1 MSPIEL
7 RNVSLSRN
15 NNLVLQNI
23 DLAIPAGEWTSIVG
37 PNGAGKS
44 TLVQALAGLLP
55 YEGSIQIGGAELRS
69 IAIKARAQHI
79 AWLEQATSITDGLDF
94 GLRVYDIA
102 MLGRLPHQNWLS
114 IPSGEDCSIVE
125 DAMRQTDVWDLRER
139 FFSQLS
145 GGERQRVLLAR
156 LFAAQ
161 TSILLMDEPIAN
173 LDPPHQA
180 DWLKWQTALSNQG
193 KTSITVLHE
202 IQFALEAENLILLG
216 KKGVHHQG
224 KSDDPLTHQALID
237 LFDGRIELMKLG
249 KRWVALARQ

>member
-1 MSPIEL
+1 MNQIEL

-15 NNLVLQNI
+15 NTVILQNI
-23 DLAIPAGEWTSIVG
+23 NLAIPGGEWTSIVG

-69 IAIKARAQHI
+69 IAVKARAKQL
-79 AWLEQATSITDGLDF
+79 AWLEQATSIPDGLDF

-114 IPSGEDCSIVE
+114 IPSAEDHRVVE
-125 DAMRQTDVWDLRER
+125 EALRQTAVWDLRER

-161 TSILLMDEPIAN
+161 AAILLMDEPIAN

-180 DWLKWQTALSNQG
+180 DWLQWQSALSGQG
-193 KTSITVLHE
+193 KTSITILHE
-202 IQFALEAENLILLG
+202 IQFALQADNLILLG
-216 KKGVHHQG
+216 NKGVHHQG

-237 LFDGRIELMKLG
+237 LFDGRIELAKLG
-249 KRWVALARQ
+249 NLWVALAR

>member
-1 MSPIEL
+1 MSSIEL
-7 RNVSLSRN
+7 RNVSLFRN
-15 NNLVLQNI
+15 NKVILQNI
-23 DLAIPAGEWTSIVG
+23 NLDIAQGEWTSIVG

-55 YEGSIQIGGAELRS
+55 YEGSIQIGGKELRS
-69 IAIKARAQHI
+69 MTVKMRAQLI
-79 AWLEQATSITDGLDF
+79 AWLEQATATLDGLDY

-114 IPSGEDCSIVE
+114 IPSEEDCGIV
-125 DAMRQTDVWDLRER
+125 DHALRQTDVWGLHER
-139 FFSQLS
+139 FFNQLS

-156 LFAAQ
+156 LFATQAG
-161 TSILLMDEPIAN
+161 ILLMDEPIAN

-202 IQFALEAENLILLG
+202 IQFALQAENLILLS
-216 KKGVHHQG
+216 KKGIHYQG

-237 LFDGRIELMKLG
+237 LFDGRIELVKLAN
-249 KRWVALARQ
+249 RWVALTR

>member
-1 MSPIEL
+1 MSQIEL

-15 NNLVLQNI
+15 NTVILQNI
-23 DLAIPAGEWTSIVG
+23 DLIIPRGEWASIVG

-55 YEGSIQIGGAELRS
+55 YEGSIQIEGIELHS
-69 IAIKARAQHI
+69 ITTKARAQQI
-79 AWLEQATSITDGLDF
+79 AWLEQATATPDSLDF

-102 MLGRLPHQNWLS
+102 MLGRLAHQSWLS
-114 IPSGEDCSIVE
+114 IPSTEDHRVVE
-125 DAMRQTDVWDLRER
+125 LAMRQTAVWDLRER

-156 LFAAQ
+156 LFATQAN
-161 TSILLMDEPIAN
+161 ILLMDEPIAN

-180 DWLKWQTALSNQG
+180 DWLQWQSALSGQG

-202 IQFALEAENLILLG
+202 IQFALQAENLILLG
-216 KKGVHHQG
+216 NKGVHHQG

-237 LFDGRIELMKLG
+237 LFDGRIELAKLG
-249 KRWVALARQ
+249 NRWVALAR

>member
-1 MSPIEL
+1 MSSIEL

-15 NNLVLQNI
+15 STVVLQNI
-23 DLAIPAGEWTSIVG
+23 NLAIPEGEWTSIVG

-79 AWLEQATSITDGLDF
+79 AWLEQASSVPDGLDF

-114 IPSGEDCSIVE
+114 IPSAEDHRVVE
-125 DAMRQTDVWDLRER
+125 QAMRQTAVWELRER

-161 TSILLMDEPIAN
+161 AAILLMDEPIAN

-180 DWLKWQTALSNQG
+180 DWLQWQSTLSDQG

-202 IQFALEAENLILLG
+202 IQFALQAENLILLG

-237 LFDGRIELMKLG
+237 LFDGRIELAKLDNH
-249 KRWVALARQ
+249 WVALAR

>member
-15 NNLVLQNI
+15 NTVVLHSI
-23 DLAIPAGEWTSIVG
+23 DLAIPGGEWTSIVG

-44 TLVQALAGLLP
+44 TLLQALAGLLP
-55 YEGSIQIGGAELRS
+55 YEGSIQIGGVELHS
-69 IAIKARAQHI
+69 ITTKARAQQI
-79 AWLEQATSITDGLDF
+79 AWLEQATATSDNLDI

-114 IPSGEDCSIVE
+114 IASAEDHLVVE
-125 DAMRQTDVWDLRER
+125 KAMRQTAVWDLRER

-156 LFAAQ
+156 LFATQAG
-161 TSILLMDEPIAN
+161 ILLMDEPIAN

-180 DWLKWQTALSNQG
+180 DWLQWQTTLSNQG

-202 IQFALEAENLILLG
+202 IQFALQAENLILLG
-216 KKGVHHQG
+216 KKGVYHQG

-237 LFDGRIELMKLG
+237 LFDGRIELTKLG
-249 KRWVALARQ
+249 KHWVALTR

>member
-1 MSPIEL
+1 MSQIEL

-15 NNLVLQNI
+15 NAVILRDINLI
-23 DLAIPAGEWTSIVG
+23 IPGGEWTSIVG

-44 TLVQALAGLLP
+44 TLVQTLAGLLP
-55 YEGSIQIGGAELRS
+55 YEGSIQIGGIELHS
-69 IAIKARAQHI
+69 ITGKARAQQI
-79 AWLEQATSITDGLDF
+79 AWLEQATAAPDSLDF

-114 IPSGEDCSIVE
+114 IPSPEDHLVVE
-125 DAMRQTDVWDLRER
+125 QAMRQTAVWELRER

-156 LFAAQ
+156 LFATEAA
-161 TSILLMDEPIAN
+161 ILLMDEPIAN

-180 DWLKWQTALSNQG
+180 DWLQWQTALSDQG

-202 IQFALEAENLILLG
+202 IQFALQAENLILLG
-216 KKGVHHQG
+216 NKGVYHQG

-237 LFDGRIELMKLG
+237 LFDGRIELSKLG
-249 KRWVALARQ
+249 NRWVALAR

>member
-15 NNLVLQNI
+15 NTVVLHNI
-23 DLAIPAGEWTSIVG
+23 DLVIPGGEWTSIVG

-44 TLVQALAGLLP
+44 TLLQALAGLLP
-55 YEGSIQIGGAELRS
+55 HAGSIQIGGVELHS
-69 IAIKARAQHI
+69 ITTKARAQQI
-79 AWLEQATSITDGLDF
+79 AWLEQATATSDNLDV

-114 IPSGEDCSIVE
+114 IASADDHPVVE
-125 DAMRQTDVWDLRER
+125 QAMRQTAVWDLRER

-156 LFAAQ
+156 LFAVQAD
-161 TSILLMDEPIAN
+161 TLLMDEPIAN

-180 DWLKWQTALSNQG
+180 DWLQWQTTLSDQG

-202 IQFALEAENLILLG
+202 IQFALQAENLILLG

-237 LFDGRIELMKLG
+237 LFDGRIELTKLG
-249 KRWVALARQ
+249 KHWVALTR

>member
-1 MSPIEL
+1 MNQIVL

-15 NNLVLQNI
+15 NAVILQNI
-23 DLAIPAGEWTSIVG
+23 NLTIPGGEWTSIVG

-55 YEGSIQIGGAELRS
+55 YEGSIQIGRAELRS
-69 IAIKARAQHI
+69 IAIKARAQQI
-79 AWLEQATSITDGLDF
+79 AWLEQATSIPVGLDF

-114 IPSGEDCSIVE
+114 VPNAEDHRVVE
-125 DAMRQTDVWDLRER
+125 QAMRQTAVWELRER

-145 GGERQRVLLAR
+145 GGEGQRVLLAR

-161 TSILLMDEPIAN
+161 ATILLMDEPIAN

-180 DWLKWQTALSNQG
+180 DWLQWQSALSDQG

-202 IQFALEAENLILLG
+202 IQFALQAENLILLSN
-216 KKGVHHQG
+216 KGVHHQG

-237 LFDGRIELMKLG
+237 LFDGRIELAKLG
-249 KRWVALARQ
+249 NRWVALARK

>member
-1 MSPIEL
+1 MNPIEL

-15 NNLVLQNI
+15 NAVILQNI
-23 DLAIPAGEWTSIVG
+23 NLTIPGGEWTSIVG

-69 IAIKARAQHI
+69 IAIKARAQQI
-79 AWLEQATSITDGLDF
+79 AWLEQATSIPDGLDF

-114 IPSGEDCSIVE
+114 VPSAEDHRVVE
-125 DAMRQTDVWDLRER
+125 QAMRQTAVWELRER

-161 TSILLMDEPIAN
+161 AAILLMDEPIAN

-180 DWLKWQTALSNQG
+180 DWLQWQSALSDQG

-202 IQFALEAENLILLG
+202 IQFALQAENLILLG
-216 KKGVHHQG
+216 NKGVHHQG

-237 LFDGRIELMKLG
+237 LFDGRIELAKLG
-249 KRWVALARQ
+249 NHWVVLAR

>member
-1 MSPIEL
+1 MSQLQL

-15 NNLVLQNI
+15 NKVILQSINLDIAQ
-23 DLAIPAGEWTSIVG
+23 GEWTSIVG

-44 TLVQALAGLLP
+44 TLLQALAGLLP
-55 YEGSIQIGGAELRS
+55 YEGSIQIEGTELRS
-69 IAIKARAQHI
+69 IAIKARAQQI
-79 AWLEQATSITDGLDF
+79 AWLEQATSIPDGLDF

-114 IPSGEDCSIVE
+114 ISSEEDCDIVE
-125 DAMRQTDVWDLRER
+125 YAMRQTEVWDLREH
-139 FFSQLS
+139 FFNQLS

-180 DWLKWQTALSNQG
+180 DLLKWQTALSTQG
-193 KTSITVLHE
+193 KTSIAVLHE
-202 IQFALEAENLILLG
+202 IQFALQAENLILLG

-237 LFDGRIELMKLG
+237 LFDGRIELTKLG
-249 KRWVALARQ
+249 KHWVVLAR

>member
-7 RNVSLSRN
+7 STVTISRDN
-15 NNLVLQNI
+15 KIVLQNI
-23 DLAIPAGEWTSIVG
+23 NLAIPGGEWTSIVG

-55 YEGSIQIGGAELRS
+55 YEGSIQIGGTELRS

-79 AWLEQATSITDGLDF
+79 AWLEQATSIPDSLDF

-114 IPSGEDCSIVE
+114 IPSAEDCGIVE
-125 DAMRQTDVWDLRER
+125 YAMRQTDVWGLRER
-139 FFSQLS
+139 FFNQLS

-156 LFAAQ
+156 LFAVQAS
-161 TSILLMDEPIAN
+161 TVLMDEPIAN

-180 DWLKWQTALSNQG
+180 DWLKWQTALSNEG

-216 KKGVHHQG
+216 KKGVYHQG

-237 LFDGRIELMKLG
+237 LFDGRIELTKLG
-249 KRWVALARQ
+249 RRWGALVR

>member
-1 MSPIEL
+1 MNQIEL

-15 NNLVLQNI
+15 NTVILQNI
-23 DLAIPAGEWTSIVG
+23 NLAIPGGEWTSIVG

-69 IAIKARAQHI
+69 IAIKTRAQQI
-79 AWLEQATSITDGLDF
+79 AWLEQATSIPDGLDF

-114 IPSGEDCSIVE
+114 IPSTQDHLMVE
-125 DAMRQTDVWDLRER
+125 QAMRQTGVWDLRER

-156 LFAAQ
+156 LFAVQAD
-161 TSILLMDEPIAN
+161 ILLMDEPIAN

-180 DWLKWQTALSNQG
+180 DWLQWQSALSDQD

-202 IQFALEAENLILLG
+202 IQFALQADNLILLG
-216 KKGVHHQG
+216 NKGLHHQG

-237 LFDGRIELMKLG
+237 LFDGRIELAKLG
-249 KRWVALARQ
+249 NRWVALAR

>member
-7 RNVSLSRN
+7 SNVSLSRN
-15 NNLVLQNI
+15 NAVILQNI
-23 DLAIPAGEWTSIVG
+23 DLAIPEGEWTSIVG

-69 IAIKARAQHI
+69 IAIKARAQQI
-79 AWLEQATSITDGLDF
+79 AWLEQATSIPDGLDF
-94 GLRVYDIA
+94 GLRVYDIV

-114 IPSGEDCSIVE
+114 IPSAEDHRVVE
-125 DAMRQTDVWDLRER
+125 KAMRQTAVWDLCER
-139 FFSQLS
+139 FFNQLS

-161 TSILLMDEPIAN
+161 AAILLMDEPIAN

-180 DWLKWQTALSNQG
+180 DWLQWQSALSDQG

-202 IQFALEAENLILLG
+202 IQFALQAENLILLG

-237 LFDGRIELMKLG
+237 LFDGRIELAKLDNH
-249 KRWVALARQ
+249 WVALAR

>member
-1 MSPIEL
+1 MSSIEL

-15 NNLVLQNI
+15 NKLVLQNI
-23 DLAIPAGEWTSIVG
+23 DVIIPGGEWTSVVG

-44 TLVQALAGLLP
+44 TLVQTLAGLLP
-55 YEGSIQIGGAELRS
+55 YEGSIQIGGTELRS
-69 IAIKARAQHI
+69 IAIKARAQQI
-79 AWLEQATSITDGLDF
+79 AWLEQATSIPDGLDF

-114 IPSGEDCSIVE
+114 IPSEEDCGAVKH
-125 DAMRQTDVWDLRER
+125 AMRQTDVWGLRER

-161 TSILLMDEPIAN
+161 TGIVLMDEPIAN

-180 DWLKWQTALSNQG
+180 DWLKWQNALSDQG

-202 IQFALEAENLILLG
+202 IQFALQAENLILLG
-216 KKGVHHQG
+216 RNGVHHQG
-224 KSDDPLTHQALID
+224 KSDDPLTHKALVD
-237 LFDGRIELMKLG
+237 LFDGRIELTKVG
-249 KRWVALARQ
+249 KSWVALAR

>member
-15 NNLVLQNI
+15 YNVVLQNI
-23 DLAIPAGEWTSIVG
+23 DITIPAGEWTSIVG

-44 TLVQALAGLLP
+44 TLVQALAGLVP
-55 YEGSIQIGGAELRS
+55 YEGSIQIGGVELRL
-69 IAIKARAQHI
+69 IAIKARAQQI
-79 AWLEQATSITDGLDF
+79 AWLEQATATLDSLDF

-114 IPSGEDCSIVE
+114 IPSEEDCGIVE
-125 DAMRQTDVWDLRER
+125 HAMRQTDVWDLRER
-139 FFSQLS
+139 FFNQLS

-156 LFAAQ
+156 LFATQAA
-161 TSILLMDEPIAN
+161 ILLMDEPIAN

-180 DWLKWQTALSNQG
+180 DWLQWQSALSGQD

-202 IQFALEAENLILLG
+202 IQFALQADNLILLG
-216 KKGVHHQG
+216 NKGLHHQG

-237 LFDGRIELMKLG
+237 LFDGRIELAKLG
-249 KRWVALARQ
+249 NRWVALAR

>member
-1 MSPIEL
+1 MSKIEL

-15 NNLVLQNI
+15 NTVILQNI
-23 DLAIPAGEWTSIVG
+23 NLAIPGGEWTSIVG

-69 IAIKARAQHI
+69 IAIKTRAQQI
-79 AWLEQATSITDGLDF
+79 AWLEQATSIPDGLDF

-114 IPSGEDCSIVE
+114 IPSTQDHLMVE
-125 DAMRQTDVWDLRER
+125 QAMRQTGVWNLRER

-156 LFAAQ
+156 LFAVQAD
-161 TSILLMDEPIAN
+161 ILLMDEPIAN

-180 DWLKWQTALSNQG
+180 DWLQWQSALSDQD

-202 IQFALEAENLILLG
+202 IQFALQADNLILLG
-216 KKGVHHQG
+216 NKGLHHQG

-237 LFDGRIELMKLG
+237 LFDGRIELAKLG
-249 KRWVALARQ
+249 NRWVALAR

>member
-1 MSPIEL
+1 MSAIEL

-15 NNLVLQNI
+15 STVVLQNI
-23 DLAIPAGEWTSIVG
+23 HLAIPEGEWTSIVG

-55 YEGSIQIGGAELRS
+55 YEGSIQIGGVELRS
-69 IAIKARAQHI
+69 IALKPRAQHI
-79 AWLEQATSITDGLDF
+79 AWLEQATVMPDSLDF

-102 MLGRLPHQNWLS
+102 MLGRLPHQGWLS
-114 IPSGEDCSIVE
+114 IPSEEDCGIVE
-125 DAMRQTDVWDLRER
+125 RAMRQTDVWDLRER
-139 FFSQLS
+139 FFNQLS

-156 LFAAQ
+156 LFAVQAG
-161 TSILLMDEPIAN
+161 ILLMDEPIAN

-180 DWLKWQTALSNQG
+180 DWLKWQNALSDQG

-202 IQFALEAENLILLG
+202 IQFALEAENLVLLG
-216 KKGVHHQG
+216 KKGIHHQG

-237 LFDGRIELMKLG
+237 LFDGRIELTKLG
-249 KRWVALARQ
+249 TRWVALAR

>member
-1 MSPIEL
+1 MSSIEL
-7 RNVSLSRN
+7 RNVSLSRHSTV
-15 NNLVLQNI
+15 VLQNI
-23 DLAIPAGEWTSIVG
+23 NLAIPEGEWTSIVG

-79 AWLEQATSITDGLDF
+79 AWLEQATSIPDGLDF

-114 IPSGEDCSIVE
+114 IPSAEDHRVVE
-125 DAMRQTDVWDLRER
+125 QAMRQTAVWDLRER

-161 TSILLMDEPIAN
+161 AAILLMDEPIAN

-180 DWLKWQTALSNQG
+180 DWLQWQSTLSDQG

-202 IQFALEAENLILLG
+202 IQFALQAENLILLG

-237 LFDGRIELMKLG
+237 LFDGRIELAKLDNH
-249 KRWVALARQ
+249 WVALAR

>member
-15 NNLVLQNI
+15 NTVVLQNI
-23 DLAIPAGEWTSIVG
+23 NLAIPGGEWTSIIG

-55 YEGSIQIGGAELRS
+55 YEGSIQIGGTELRS
-69 IAIKARAQHI
+69 IAIKPRAQQI
-79 AWLEQATSITDGLDF
+79 AWLEQATSIPDGLDF

-114 IPSGEDCSIVE
+114 ISGAEDHRVVE
-125 DAMRQTDVWDLRER
+125 QAMRQTAVWDLRKR

-156 LFAAQ
+156 LFATQA
-161 TSILLMDEPIAN
+161 SILLMDEPIAN

-180 DWLKWQTALSNQG
+180 DWLKWQTALSDEG

-202 IQFALEAENLILLG
+202 IQFALQAENLILLG
-216 KKGVHHQG
+216 KNGVHHQG

-237 LFDGRIELMKLG
+237 LFDGRIELMQLG
-249 KRWVALARQ
+249 KRWVALAR

>member
-15 NNLVLQNI
+15 NTVVLHNI
-23 DLAIPAGEWTSIVG
+23 DLAIPGGEWTSIVG
-37 PNGAGKS
+37 SNGAGKS

-55 YEGSIQIGGAELRS
+55 YEGSIQIGGVELHS
-69 IAIKARAQHI
+69 ITTKARAQQI
-79 AWLEQATSITDGLDF
+79 AWLEQATATSDNLDV

-114 IPSGEDCSIVE
+114 IASADDHLVVE
-125 DAMRQTDVWDLRER
+125 QAMRQTAVWDLRER

-156 LFAAQ
+156 LFAVQAD
-161 TSILLMDEPIAN
+161 TLLMDEPIAN

-180 DWLKWQTALSNQG
+180 DWLQWQTTLSDQG

-202 IQFALEAENLILLG
+202 IQFALQAENLILLG

-237 LFDGRIELMKLG
+237 LFDGRIELTKLG
-249 KRWVALARQ
+249 KHWVALTR

>member
-1 MSPIEL
+1 MSLIEL

-15 NNLVLQNI
+15 NTVILQNI
-23 DLAIPAGEWTSIVG
+23 NLAIPGGEWTSIVG

-55 YEGSIQIGGAELRS
+55 YEGSIRIGGTELRS
-69 IAIKARAQHI
+69 IAIKTRAQQI
-79 AWLEQATSITDGLDF
+79 AWLEQATATPDSLDF

-114 IPSGEDCSIVE
+114 IPSAEDHLVVE
-125 DAMRQTDVWDLRER
+125 EAMRQTAVWDLRER

-156 LFAAQ
+156 LFATQAD
-161 TSILLMDEPIAN
+161 TLLMDEPIAN

-180 DWLKWQTALSNQG
+180 DWLQWQTTLSSQG
-193 KTSITVLHE
+193 KTSVIVLHE
-202 IQFALEAENLILLG
+202 IQFALQAENLILLG
-216 KKGVHHQG
+216 KKGVHYQG

-237 LFDGRIELMKLG
+237 LFDGRIELTKLG
-249 KRWVALARQ
+249 KRWVALAR

>member
-7 RNVSLSRN
+7 RKVSLSRDN
-15 NNLVLQNI
+15 KIVLQNI
-23 DLAIPAGEWTSIVG
+23 DLAIPGGKWTSIVG
-37 PNGAGKS
+37 PNGVGKS
-44 TLVQALAGLLP
+44 TLIQALAGLLP
-55 YEGSIQIGGAELRS
+55 YEGSIQVGGIELRS
-69 IAIKARAQHI
+69 IATKARAQQI
-79 AWLEQATSITDGLDF
+79 AWLEQGASIPDSLDF

-114 IPSGEDCSIVE
+114 IPGAGDHLVVE
-125 DAMRQTDVWDLRER
+125 QAMRQTAVWDLRER

-156 LFAAQ
+156 LFATQAA
-161 TSILLMDEPIAN
+161 ILLMDEPIAN

-180 DWLKWQTALSNQG
+180 DWLQWQTALSDQG

-202 IQFALEAENLILLG
+202 IAFALQADNLILLG
-216 KKGVHHQG
+216 NKGVHHQG

-237 LFDGRIELMKLG
+237 LFDGRIELAKLG
-249 KRWVALARQ
+249 KRWVALAR

>member
-15 NNLVLQNI
+15 NNVVLQNI
-23 DLAIPAGEWTSIVG
+23 NLAIPGGEWTSIVG
-37 PNGAGKS
+37 PNGSGKS

-69 IAIKARAQHI
+69 IAIKARAQKI
-79 AWLEQATSITDGLDF
+79 AWLEQAMSIPDSLDF

-102 MLGRLPHQNWLS
+102 LLGRLPHQNWLS
-114 IPSGEDCSIVE
+114 IPSEEDCGIV
-125 DAMRQTDVWDLRER
+125 DRAMQQTDVWGLRER
-139 FFSQLS
+139 FFNQLS

-156 LFAAQ
+156 LFAVQ
-161 TSILLMDEPIAN
+161 SGILLMDEPIAN

-180 DWLKWQTALSNQG
+180 DWLKWQSALSDQG

-202 IQFALEAENLILLG
+202 IQFALQAENLILLG

-224 KSDDPLTHQALID
+224 KSNDPLTHQALID
-237 LFDGRIELMKLG
+237 LFDGRIELTKLG
-249 KRWVALARQ
+249 KRWVVLAR

>member
-1 MSPIEL
+1 MSQIEL

-15 NNLVLQNI
+15 NAVILQNI
-23 DLAIPAGEWTSIVG
+23 DLIIPGGEWTSIVG

-55 YEGSIQIGGAELRS
+55 YEGSIQIEGVELHS
-69 IAIKARAQHI
+69 IAIKRRAQQI
-79 AWLEQATSITDGLDF
+79 AWLEQATANPDSLDF

-114 IPSGEDCSIVE
+114 ISNAEDHLVVE
-125 DAMRQTDVWDLRER
+125 QAMRQTAVWDLRER

-156 LFAAQ
+156 LFATQAA
-161 TSILLMDEPIAN
+161 ILLMDEPIAN

-180 DWLKWQTALSNQG
+180 DWLQWQTTHSGQR

-202 IQFALEAENLILLG
+202 IQLALRAENLILLG
-216 KKGVHHQG
+216 NKGVHHQG
-224 KSDDPLTHQALID
+224 KSDDPLTHQALVD
-237 LFDGRIELMKLG
+237 LFDGRIELAKLG
-249 KRWVALARQ
+249 NHWVALAR

>member
-1 MSPIEL
+1 
-7 RNVSLSRN
+7 
-15 NNLVLQNI
+15 
-23 DLAIPAGEWTSIVG
+23 VG

-55 YEGSIQIGGAELRS
+55 YEGSIQVEGAELRS
-69 IAIKARAQHI
+69 IAVKARAQQI
-79 AWLEQATSITDGLDF
+79 AWLEQASTIPDGLDF

-114 IPSGEDCSIVE
+114 VPSSQDHALIEQV
-125 DAMRQTDVWDLRER
+125 MRQTEVWDLRER
-139 FFSQLS
+139 FFNQLS

-156 LFAAQ
+156 LFAVQAG
-161 TSILLMDEPIAN
+161 ILLLDEPIAN

-180 DWLKWQTALSNQG
+180 DWLQWQTALSTQG

-202 IQFALEAENLILLG
+202 IQFALQAENLILLG
-216 KKGVHHQG
+216 KKGIHHQG

-237 LFDGRIELMKLG
+237 LFDGRIELTKLG
-249 KRWVALARQ
+249 KRWVALAR

>member
-1 MSPIEL
+1 MSQIKL

-15 NNLVLQNI
+15 NIVVLQNI
-23 DLAIPAGEWTSIVG
+23 DLIIPGGEWTSIIG

-55 YEGSIQIGGAELRS
+55 YEGSIQIGGIELHS
-69 IAIKARAQHI
+69 IAIKVRAQQI
-79 AWLEQATSITDGLDF
+79 AWLEQVTATPDSLDF

-114 IPSGEDCSIVE
+114 IPSTEDHLVVE
-125 DAMRQTDVWDLRER
+125 QAMRLTAVWDLRER
-139 FFSQLS
+139 FFNQLS

-156 LFAAQ
+156 LFATQAG
-161 TSILLMDEPIAN
+161 ILLMDEPIAN

-180 DWLKWQTALSNQG
+180 DWLKWQTTLSDQG
-193 KTSITVLHE
+193 KMSITVLHE
-202 IQFALEAENLILLG
+202 IQFALQAENLILLG

-224 KSDDPLTHQALID
+224 KSDDPLTRQALID
-237 LFDGRIELMKLG
+237 LFDGRIELAKLG
-249 KRWVALARQ
+249 NRWVALAR

>member
-1 MSPIEL
+1 MSLIEL

-15 NNLVLQNI
+15 NAVILQNI
-23 DLAIPAGEWTSIVG
+23 DLIIPEGEWTSIVG

-55 YEGSIQIGGAELRS
+55 YEGSIRIGGTELHS
-69 IAIKARAQHI
+69 IAIKTRAQQI
-79 AWLEQATSITDGLDF
+79 AWLEQATATPDSLDF

-114 IPSGEDCSIVE
+114 IPNAEDHLVVE
-125 DAMRQTDVWDLRER
+125 QAMRQTAVWDLRER

-156 LFAAQ
+156 LFATQAD
-161 TSILLMDEPIAN
+161 TLLMDEPIAN

-180 DWLKWQTALSNQG
+180 DWLQWQTTLSSQG
-193 KTSITVLHE
+193 KTSVIVLHE
-202 IQFALEAENLILLG
+202 IQFALQAENLILLG
-216 KKGVHHQG
+216 NKGVYHQG

-237 LFDGRIELMKLG
+237 LFDGRIELTKLG
-249 KRWVALARQ
+249 KRWVALTR

>member
-15 NNLVLQNI
+15 NAVILQNI
-23 DLAIPAGEWTSIVG
+23 NLTIPGGEWTSIVG

-69 IAIKARAQHI
+69 IAIKARAQQI
-79 AWLEQATSITDGLDF
+79 TWLEQATSIPDGLDF

-114 IPSGEDCSIVE
+114 IPSAEDHRVVE
-125 DAMRQTDVWDLRER
+125 QAMRQTAVWELRER
-139 FFSQLS
+139 FFSQIS
-145 GGERQRVLLAR
+145 GGECQRVLLAR
-156 LFAAQ
+156 LFATQA
-161 TSILLMDEPIAN
+161 TILLMDEPIAN

-180 DWLKWQTALSNQG
+180 DWLQWQSALSGQG
-193 KTSITVLHE
+193 KTSLTVLHE
-202 IQFALEAENLILLG
+202 IQFALQAENLILLG
-216 KKGVHHQG
+216 YKGVYHQG

-237 LFDGRIELMKLG
+237 LFDGRIELAKLSNH
-249 KRWVALARQ
+249 WVVLAR

>member
-15 NNLVLQNI
+15 NTVVLHNI
-23 DLAIPAGEWTSIVG
+23 DLAIPGGEWTSIVG

-55 YEGSIQIGGAELRS
+55 YEGSIQIGGVELHS
-69 IAIKARAQHI
+69 ITTKARAQQI
-79 AWLEQATSITDGLDF
+79 AWLEQATATSDNLDV

-114 IPSGEDCSIVE
+114 IASADDHLVVE
-125 DAMRQTDVWDLRER
+125 HAMRQTDVWDLRER

-156 LFAAQ
+156 LFAVQAD
-161 TSILLMDEPIAN
+161 TLLMDEPIAN

-180 DWLKWQTALSNQG
+180 DWLQWQTTLSDQG

-202 IQFALEAENLILLG
+202 IQFALQAENLILLG

-237 LFDGRIELMKLG
+237 LFDGRIELTKLG
-249 KRWVALARQ
+249 KHWVALTR

>member
-1 MSPIEL
+1 MNQIEL

-15 NNLVLQNI
+15 KTVILQNI
-23 DLAIPAGEWTSIVG
+23 DLAIPGGEWTSIVG

-69 IAIKARAQHI
+69 IAIKTRAQQI
-79 AWLEQATSITDGLDF
+79 AWLEQATSIPDGLDF

-114 IPSGEDCSIVE
+114 IPSTQDHLMVE
-125 DAMRQTDVWDLRER
+125 QAMRQTGVWNLRER

-156 LFAAQ
+156 LFAVQAD
-161 TSILLMDEPIAN
+161 ILLMDEPIAN

-180 DWLKWQTALSNQG
+180 DWLQWQSALSDQD

-202 IQFALEAENLILLG
+202 IQFALQADNLILLG
-216 KKGVHHQG
+216 NKGLHHQG

-237 LFDGRIELMKLG
+237 LFDGRIELAKLG
-249 KRWVALARQ
+249 NRWVALAR

>member
-1 MSPIEL
+1 MSQLQL

-15 NNLVLQNI
+15 NKVILQNI
-23 DLAIPAGEWTSIVG
+23 SLDIAQGEWTSIVG

-44 TLVQALAGLLP
+44 TLLQALAGLLP
-55 YEGSIQIGGAELRS
+55 YEGSIQVDGVELRS
-69 IAIKARAQHI
+69 LATRARAQQI
-79 AWLEQATSITDGLDF
+79 AWLEQASTIPDGLDF

-114 IPSGEDCSIVE
+114 VPNSQDHVLVE
-125 DAMRQTDVWDLRER
+125 QAMRQTEVWDLRER
-139 FFSQLS
+139 FFNQLS

-156 LFAAQ
+156 LFAVHAP
-161 TSILLMDEPIAN
+161 ILLMDEPIAN

-180 DWLKWQTALSNQG
+180 DWLQWQTALSIQG

-202 IQFALEAENLILLG
+202 VQLALQADKLILLG
-216 KKGVHHQG
+216 FDGVHYQG

-237 LFDGRIELMKLG
+237 LFDGRIELVKIG
-249 KRWVALARQ
+249 DRWVSLTR

>member
-1 MSPIEL
+1 MSQLQL

-15 NNLVLQNI
+15 NKVILQNI
-23 DLAIPAGEWTSIVG
+23 NLDIAQGEWTSIVG

-44 TLVQALAGLLP
+44 TLMQALAGLLP
-55 YEGSIQIGGAELRS
+55 YEGSIQVEGAELRS
-69 IAIKARAQHI
+69 IAVKARAQEI
-79 AWLEQATSITDGLDF
+79 AWLEQASAIPDGLDI

-102 MLGRLPHQNWLS
+102 MLGRLAHQNWLS
-114 IPSGEDCSIVE
+114 VPSSQDHALVE
-125 DAMRQTDVWDLRER
+125 QAMRQTEVWDLRER
-139 FFSQLS
+139 FFNQLS

-161 TSILLMDEPIAN
+161 TGILLMDEPIAN

-180 DWLKWQTALSNQG
+180 DWLKWQNALSDQG

-202 IQFALEAENLILLG
+202 IQFALQAENLILLG

-237 LFDGRIELMKLG
+237 LFDGRIELAKLG
-249 KRWVALARQ
+249 ERWVSLSR

>member
-1 MSPIEL
+1 MSPIAL
-7 RNVSLSRN
+7 RDVSISRN
-15 NNLVLQNI
+15 NTVVLHNI
-23 DLAIPAGEWTSIVG
+23 DLAIPGGEWTSIVG

-44 TLVQALAGLLP
+44 TLLQALAGLLP
-55 YEGSIQIGGAELRS
+55 YTGSIQIGGVELHS
-69 IAIKARAQHI
+69 ITTKARAQQI
-79 AWLEQATSITDGLDF
+79 AWLEQATATSDNLDI

-114 IPSGEDCSIVE
+114 IASAEDHLVVE
-125 DAMRQTDVWDLRER
+125 QAMRKTAVWDLRER

-156 LFAAQ
+156 LFATQAN
-161 TSILLMDEPIAN
+161 ILLMDEPIAN

-180 DWLKWQTALSNQG
+180 DWLQWQTTLSDQG

-202 IQFALEAENLILLG
+202 IQFALQAENLILLG
-216 KKGVHHQG
+216 KKGVYHQG

-237 LFDGRIELMKLG
+237 LFDGRIELTKLG
-249 KRWVALARQ
+249 KRWVALTR